1 MPDKSGE
8 IFSLDEID
16 KAIIGEL
23 QVDGRMAF
31 SQLAPKV
38 GLSQAAVR
46 QRVNRLTERGV
57 IQIVAVTDPLSLG
70 LTTQAMVGVTVS
82 GDVRQVAA
90 AIGAME
96 EAEYVLVTAG
106 RYDVLAEVLCA
117 NNESL
122 LNLVNDKILGL
133 SGVTGTEVFSIL
145 RMEKMTFS
153 WGTG

>member
-122 LNLVNDKILGL
+122 LALVNDQILGL
-133 SGVTGTEVFSIL
+133 PGVTGTEVFSVL

>member
-106 RYDVLAEVLCA
+106 RYDVLAEVLGA

>member
-1 MPDKSGE
+1 MPDKRGE
-8 IFSLDEID
+8 VFSLDDID
-16 KAIIGEL
+16 KAIINEL

-31 SQLAPKV
+31 SQLGPKV

-96 EAEYVLVTAG
+96 EAEYVLVTTG
-106 RYDVLAEVLCA
+106 RYDVLAEVLCK

-122 LNLVNDKILGL
+122 LKLVNDKILGL

>member
-106 RYDVLAEVLCA
+106 RYDVLAEGLCA

>member
-1 MPDKSGE
+1 MPDKRGE
-8 IFSLDEID
+8 VFSLDDID
-16 KAIIGEL
+16 KAIINEL

-31 SQLAPKV
+31 SQLGPKV

-96 EAEYVLVTAG
+96 EAEYVLVTTG
-106 RYDVLAEVLCA
+106 RYDVLAEVLCK

>member
-8 IFSLDEID
+8 IFSLDEIE

-46 QRVNRLTERGV
+46 QRVNRLTERRV